1 MLEVLLGILILL
13 KIIFG
18 TVIVHEVKKPQT
30 VIIRPYSEFFDTDD
44 IFTEDDFEEEEESDI
59 SK

>member
-1 MLEVLLGILILL
+1 MLEILLGVIILL
-13 KIIFG
+13 KLIFG
-18 TVIVHEVKKPQT
+18 TIIVHEVKKPQT

-44 IFTEDDFEEEEESDI
+44 NFTEDDFEEKEESDI

>member
-1 MLEVLLGILILL
+1 VLEVLLGILILL

>member
-1 MLEVLLGILILL
+1 MLEILLGVIILL
-13 KIIFG
+13 KLIFG
-18 TVIVHEVKKPQT
+18 IIIVHEVKKPQT

-44 IFTEDDFEEEEESDI
+44 NFTEDDFEEKEESDI